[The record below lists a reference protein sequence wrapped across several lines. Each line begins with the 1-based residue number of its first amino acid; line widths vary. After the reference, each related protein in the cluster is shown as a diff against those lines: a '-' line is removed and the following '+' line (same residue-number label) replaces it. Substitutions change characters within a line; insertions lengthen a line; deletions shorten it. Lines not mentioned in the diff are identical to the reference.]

1 MRRREF
7 ITLLGGTAVAWPFVG
22 RAQQDVRV
30 RRIGVLWSLL
40 TAEESQTT
48 SGAFVQGLQQLGW
61 SIGGNLRID
70 HRWGLS
76 DPDRLRRSAEE
87 LVALAPDVLLA
98 AGNSAATVLQQAT
111 RTMPIVFANVPDPV
125 GAGFAESLPR
135 PGGNMTGFM
144 NMEYGQSAK
153 WLELLTQIAPQVKR
167 VAMLRSVIG
176 VAGPAQFAAIQTVA
190 PLFGVEVFPI
200 TVRGPAEIERV
211 LTEFAHVPNG
221 GLIMPTGIAA
231 SAQRS
236 SIIPLAARH
245 RLPAVYGSRNFVIEG
260 GLICYGA
267 DGLDLYR
274 RSASYVDRILKGEK
288 PAGLPVQTPTKY
300 QVVLNLKTAKAIG
313 LDVPASIFARAD
325 EVIE

>member
-7 ITLLGGTAVAWPFVG
+7 ITLLGGTAVAWPFVA

-40 TAEESQTT
+40 SAEESQTT

-111 RTMPIVFANVPDPV
+111 RTMPIVFANVSDPV

-167 VAMLRSVIG
+167 VAILRTVVG
-176 VAGPAQFAAIQTVA
+176 VAGPAQFAAAQTAA
-190 PLFGVEVFPI
+190 PLFGVEVVPI
-200 TVRGPAEIERV
+200 TVRGPAEIERAV
-211 LTEFAHVPNG
+211 AEFAHVPNG
-221 GLIMPTGIAA
+221 GLI
-231 SAQRS
+231 
-236 SIIPLAARH
+236 IPSGVVAVQHINALAARH
-245 RLPAVYGSRNFVIEG
+245 RLPAVYSSRNFVIEG

-267 DGLDLYR
+267 DAADLYR

-288 PAGLPVQTPTKY
+288 PADLPVQAPTKY
-300 QVVLNLKTAKAIG
+300 ELVLNRKTANALG
-313 LDVPASIFARAD
+313 LTVPDSLLARAD